1 MKDQL
6 VVVGWLM
13 QWFPDGNIYGSFS
26 LIVPDTDVNP
36 GLGQDPRQLPLAH
49 GGGDVEGRVSVLVL
63 SGHSTLGADQD
74 PRHPRVSV
82 PGRRVERSISVLQI
96 FFVKETLNIFSCNS
110 HYF

>member
-1 MKDQL
+1 
-6 VVVGWLM
+6 M

-26 LIVPDTDVNP
+26 LIVPDTDANP
-36 GLGQDPRQLPLAH
+36 GLRQDPRQLPLAH

-82 PGRRVERSISVLQI
+82 PGRCVERSISVLQI
-96 FFVKETLNIFSCNS
+96 FFCQRNS
-110 HYF
+110 KYFLM